1 MSLSIID
8 FNDYVDF
15 LKDFV
20 HFKKDQNKGWSY
32 NVWARQLEIGDPSL
46 LRKVSK
52 GLRTPN
58 QEVCSKLID
67 YFKFSKEE
75 SDFFSV
81 LVELRK
87 INIDDKKRNEI
98 LEGFR
103 NSILSEQFKEPKR
116 DVIPMHTT
124 WKHTMLYSFAM
135 LGQGMSLE
143 LIKEAAYA
151 DLNDSEILET
161 INDLIKMGLLDFD
174 EEGKLIA
181 KEKEG
186 LVVKRKCD
194 ETDPDYLKKQAA
206 TTRSFIEALRDNV
219 LRGDIPYLSFNVIS
233 KIPRSE
239 YENFREE
246 VKSKVLEVLFKYD
259 QMESGD
265 SYELFNLYL
274 AGYSVFKVNSELDN
288 SVSSASKGKDYPE
301 KAANT
306 VSKFFDKENETVCL
320 MSADEV

>member
-32 NVWARQLEIGDPSL
+32 NVWARQLDIGDPSL
-46 LRKVSK
+46 LRKISK

-58 QEVCSKLID
+58 QEVCSKLIS

-87 INIDDKKRNEI
+87 INIDDKKRDEI

-116 DVIPMHTT
+116 DLIPMHTT
-124 WKHTMLYSFAM
+124 WKHSLLYSFAM

-143 LIKEAAYA
+143 LIKQAAYA

-161 INDLIKMGLLDFD
+161 INDLIKMGLIDFD
-174 EEGKLIA
+174 EEGKLVA

-186 LVVKRKCD
+186 LVVKRKVD
-194 ETDPDYLKKQAA
+194 ETDPNYKKQQQA
-206 TTRSFIEALRDNV
+206 TTKSFIEALSDNV

-233 KIPRSE
+233 KIPQAE

-259 QMESGD
+259 QMQSGE

-274 AGYSVFKVNSELDN
+274 GGYSVFKVSADQDH
-288 SVSSASKGKDYPE
+288 SVSSASKGKDYAE
-301 KAANT
+301 KAAIE
-306 VSKFFDKENETVCL
+306 VSEFINQESETVHFL
-320 MSADEV
+320 SADKI